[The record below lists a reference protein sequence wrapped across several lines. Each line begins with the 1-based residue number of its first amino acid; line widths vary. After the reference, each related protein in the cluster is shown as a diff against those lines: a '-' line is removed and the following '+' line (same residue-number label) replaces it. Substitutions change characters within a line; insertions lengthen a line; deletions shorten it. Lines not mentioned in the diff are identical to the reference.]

1 MSSLA
6 ERKARLIVHGDR
18 PYNAEPPLARLR
30 AAYRTPAEDFYVRSH
45 GDLPD
50 LDPDTWR
57 LAVEGGDGAARALS
71 LHDLRTRFP
80 QVTVTAT
87 LQCAGNRRADMR
99 AVAPVSGDPWDAGAI
114 GTAAWTG
121 VRLGDLLRAAG
132 VTEGADLHV
141 AFESHDRVDG
151 RPYGASI
158 PLAKAMAPET
168 LLAYAMNGEA
178 LLPEH
183 GFPVRA
189 VVPGFAGV
197 RSPKWLRRLAVQ
209 DRPSD
214 NPIQAEDYKLY
225 PPDVGA
231 ETADPARGHTIDT
244 MPLNAAICEPERG
257 AALRAGRTRVRGYA
271 VSGDRAIVRV
281 DVSGNG
287 GRSWRQANLEHAAG
301 APFAWTFWAVELDL
315 PPGEHELAV
324 RAWDAA
330 GQTQPALPDDT
341 WNHKGYLCACWHRV
355 RVSVTAAR
363 IDGAIPAAH
372 D

>member
-1 MSSLA
+1 MSSPS
-6 ERKARLIVHGDR
+6 ERKARLIVHGDQ
-18 PYNAEPPLARLR
+18 PYNAEPPLGRLR

-50 LDPDTWR
+50 LEPETWR
-57 LAVEGGDGAARALS
+57 LTVEGGDGVTGELS
-71 LHDLRTRFP
+71 LQDLQTRFP
-80 QVTVTAT
+80 EVTVTAT
-87 LQCAGNRRADMR
+87 MQCAGNRRADLR

-121 VRLGDLLRAAG
+121 VRLGDVLRAFG
-132 VTEGADLHV
+132 VTDDAGLHV
-141 AFESHDRVDG
+141 AFESHDRVEG

-168 LLAYAMNGEA
+168 LLAHAMNGA
-178 LLPEH
+178 PLLPEH

-209 DRPSD
+209 RHPSD
-214 NPIQAEDYKLY
+214 NPIQADDYKLY
-225 PPDVGA
+225 PPDVTA
-231 ETADPARGHTIDT
+231 ESADPTRGHTIDT
-244 MPLNAAICEPERG
+244 MPLNAAICEPDRG
-257 AALRAGRTRVRGYA
+257 ATLKAGPNRVRGYA

-287 GRSWRQANLEHAAG
+287 GRSWRQADLEHETD
-301 APFAWTFWAVELDL
+301 APFAWTFWSVDLDL

-330 GQTQPALPDDT
+330 GQTQPALPDDV
-341 WNHKGYLCACWHRV
+341 WNHKGYLCTCWHRLRV
-355 RVSVTAAR
+355 RAEA
-363 IDGAIPAAH
+363 
-372 D
+372 